1 MTKKR
6 KQSRKR
12 KTIDWPMIISL
23 LLSALSLLIQILDFW
38 FK

>member
-12 KTIDWPMIISL
+12 KTIYWTMIISL